1 MARSRTRAPARAV
14 RPVALITGAAK
25 GIGRAIAL
33 HLLDAGW
40 CVVAFDLPKSRLA
53 HQFRGWAR
61 SSAIIEGDAADEDM
75 VREAVMLALGRF
87 GRLDAVVANAGVLV
101 RRPLRRMELEDWHKV
116 IDTNLTSTFL
126 LAREAQRALRATKG
140 AIVTVASSRALM
152 SEPNTESYAASKGG
166 LVALTHALAISLG
179 PDIRVNCV
187 SPGWIATKDYSK
199 LRRRDHLQHPVG
211 RVGRPQDIAE
221 LVAFLLDR
229 EKSGFVTGANFTVDG
244 GMTRKMIYVA

>member
-40 CVVAFDLPKSRLA
+40 CVVAFDLPKTRLA

-61 SSAIIEGDAADEDM
+61 SSAIIERDAADEDM
-75 VREAVMLALGRF
+75 VREAVMLALERF

-126 LAREAQRALRATKG
+126 LAD
-140 AIVTVASSRALM
+140 
-152 SEPNTESYAASKGG
+152 
-166 LVALTHALAISLG
+166 LAIDRSH
-179 PDIRVNCV
+179 RV
-187 SPGWIATKDYSK
+187 
-199 LRRRDHLQHPVG
+199 RRAG
-211 RVGRPQDIAE
+211 
-221 LVAFLLDR
+221 
-229 EKSGFVTGANFTVDG
+229 
-244 GMTRKMIYVA
+244 